1 MSDQSNYF
9 QHLKK
14 FLESSKGRVLLSS
27 VLIASSS
34 AKLLDRK
41 ILAEK
46 LLDRILPLYGISGEL
61 TKYYGLQAIY
71 EGINLL
77 NPQYCRRDEALR
89 MLSKCHGM
97 SSQQQEQLAGAVKVF
112 MEIVYK
118 TKLNSIQLNT
128 LEIWDHVIVGDNEYT
143 NFADSGLL

>member
-1 MSDQSNYF
+1 MTDQSNYF

-34 AKLLDRK
+34 AKLLDR
-41 ILAEK
+41 
-46 LLDRILPLYGISGEL
+46 ILPLYRISGEL

-128 LEIWDHVIVGDNEYT
+128 LEIWDHVIVGGNEYT
-143 NFADSGLL
+143 SFADTGLL

>member
-1 MSDQSNYF
+1 MSDQSNYY

-27 VLIASSS
+27 VSIASSS
-34 AKLLDRK
+34 A
-41 ILAEK
+41 K

-61 TKYYGLQAIY
+61 TKYYGLQALY

-77 NPQYCRRDEALR
+77 NPQYCRRVEALR
-89 MLSKCHGM
+89 MLIKCNGM
-97 SSQQQEQLAGAVKVF
+97 RRQQQEQLAGAVKVF

-128 LEIWDHVIVGDNEYT
+128 LEIWDHVIVGGNEYT
-143 NFADSGLL
+143 SFADRGLL

>member
-1 MSDQSNYF
+1 MSNRSNYF

-14 FLESSKGRVLLSS
+14 LFESLTGRALLSS
-27 VLIASSS
+27 VSIASSS
-34 AKLLDRK
+34 A
-41 ILAEK
+41 K

-77 NPQYCRRDEALR
+77 NPQYCRRVEALR
-89 MLSKCHGM
+89 MLRKCHGI
-97 SSQQQEQLAGAVKVF
+97 SSHLQEPLAGVVKF
-112 MEIVYK
+112 YMEIVYK

-128 LEIWDHVIVGDNEYT
+128 LEILDHVIVGGNEYT
-143 NFADSGLL
+143 SFADRGLL

>member
-1 MSDQSNYF
+1 MLSDQSNYF

-27 VLIASSS
+27 VSIASSS
-34 AKLLDRK
+34 AKLLN
-41 ILAEK
+41 
-46 LLDRILPLYGISGEL
+46 RILPLYGISGEL

-77 NPQYCRRDEALR
+77 SPQYCRRDEALR
-89 MLSKCHGM
+89 MLSKCHEM
-97 SSQQQEQLAGAVKVF
+97 SSQQLEQLAGAVKVF

-128 LEIWDHVIVGDNEYT
+128 LEIWDHVIVGGNEYT
-143 NFADSGLL
+143 SFADTGLL

>member
-27 VLIASSS
+27 VSIASSS
-34 AKLLDRK
+34 A
-41 ILAEK
+41 K
-46 LLDRILPLYGISGEL
+46 LLDRILPLYGINGEL

-77 NPQYCRRDEALR
+77 NPQYCQRDEALR

-128 LEIWDHVIVGDNEYT
+128 LEILDHVIVGGNEYT
-143 NFADSGLL
+143 SFADRGLL

>member
-1 MSDQSNYF
+1 MSNQSNYF

-14 FLESSKGRVLLSS
+14 FFESSKGRVLLSS
-27 VLIASSS
+27 VSIYSSS
-34 AKLLDRK
+34 AKLLY
-41 ILAEK
+41 
-46 LLDRILPLYGISGEL
+46 RILLYGISGEF

-89 MLSKCHGM
+89 MLSKCHGI
-97 SSQQQEQLAGAVKVF
+97 SSQQQEQLAGAVKF
-112 MEIVYK
+112 YIEIIYK

-128 LEIWDHVIVGDNEYT
+128 LEIWDHVIVGGNEYT
-143 NFADSGLL
+143 SFADRGLL

>member
-1 MSDQSNYF
+1 MVSDQSNYF

-27 VLIASSS
+27 VSVASSS
-34 AKLLDRK
+34 A
-41 ILAEK
+41 K

-128 LEIWDHVIVGDNEYT
+128 LEIWDHVIVGGNEYT
-143 NFADSGLL
+143 SFADRGLL

>member
-27 VLIASSS
+27 VSIYSSS
-34 AKLLDRK
+34 AKLL
-41 ILAEK
+41 E
-46 LLDRILPLYGISGEL
+46 RILPLYGISGEL

-77 NPQYCRRDEALR
+77 NSQYCRRDEALR

-128 LEIWDHVIVGDNEYT
+128 LEIWDHVIVGGNEYT
-143 NFADSGLL
+143 SFADTGLL

>member
-27 VLIASSS
+27 VSIASSS
-34 AKLLDRK
+34 A
-41 ILAEK
+41 K

-128 LEIWDHVIVGDNEYT
+128 LEILDHVIVGGNEYT
-143 NFADSGLL
+143 SFADRGLL

>member
-27 VLIASSS
+27 VSIASSS
-34 AKLLDRK
+34 A
-41 ILAEK
+41 K
-46 LLDRILPLYGISGEL
+46 LLDRILPLYGISGKL

-77 NPQYCRRDEALR
+77 NPQYCQRDEALR

-97 SSQQQEQLAGAVKVF
+97 SSQLQEQLAGAVKVF

-118 TKLNSIQLNT
+118 TKLHSIQLNT
-128 LEIWDHVIVGDNEYT
+128 LEIWDHVIVGGNEYT
-143 NFADSGLL
+143 SFADRGLL

>member
-1 MSDQSNYF
+1 VSDQSNYF

-27 VLIASSS
+27 VSIYSSS
-34 AKLLDRK
+34 AKLLES
-41 ILAEK
+41 I
-46 LLDRILPLYGISGEL
+46 IPLYGISGEL

-77 NPQYCRRDEALR
+77 NPQYCRRVEALR
-89 MLSKCHGM
+89 MLIKCNGM
-97 SSQQQEQLAGAVKVF
+97 SRQQQEQLAGAVKVF

-128 LEIWDHVIVGDNEYT
+128 LEIWDHVIVGGNEYT
-143 NFADSGLL
+143 SFADRRLL

>member
-27 VLIASSS
+27 VSIASSS
-34 AKLLDRK
+34 AKQM
-41 ILAEK
+41 
-46 LLDRILPLYGISGEL
+46 DRILPLYGISGEL

-77 NPQYCRRDEALR
+77 NSQYCRRDEALR

-97 SSQQQEQLAGAVKVF
+97 SSQQQEQIAGAVKF
-112 MEIVYK
+112 YMEIVYK

-128 LEIWDHVIVGDNEYT
+128 LEILDHVILGGNEYAS
-143 NFADSGLL
+143 FADRGML

>member
-14 FLESSKGRVLLSS
+14 FLESSKGGVLLSS
-27 VLIASSS
+27 VSIASSS
-34 AKLLDRK
+34 A
-41 ILAEK
+41 K

-77 NPQYCRRDEALR
+77 YSQCYRRDEGLR
-89 MLSKCHGM
+89 MLSKCHEM
-97 SSQQQEQLAGAVKVF
+97 SSQQQEQLAWSSEGF
-112 MEIVYK
+112 HG
-118 TKLNSIQLNT
+118 NSI
-128 LEIWDHVIVGDNEYT
+128 
-143 NFADSGLL
+143 

>member
-1 MSDQSNYF
+1 MSDQTNYF

-27 VLIASSS
+27 VSIASSS
-34 AKLLDRK
+34 AKLLDR
-41 ILAEK
+41 
-46 LLDRILPLYGISGEL
+46 ILPLYEISGEF

-77 NPQYCRRDEALR
+77 NTQYCRRDEALR

-97 SSQQQEQLAGAVKVF
+97 SSQQQEQLAGAVKF
-112 MEIVYK
+112 YMEIVYK

-128 LEIWDHVIVGDNEYT
+128 LEILDHVNIGGNEYT
-143 NFADSGLL
+143 SFADRGLL

>member
-27 VLIASSS
+27 VSIASSS
-34 AKLLDRK
+34 T
-41 ILAEK
+41 K
-46 LLDRILPLYGISGEL
+46 LLDRILLLYGISGEL

-77 NPQYCRRDEALR
+77 NSQYCRRDEALR

-128 LEIWDHVIVGDNEYT
+128 LELLDHVIVGGNEYT
-143 NFADSGLL
+143 SFADRGLQ

>member
-14 FLESSKGRVLLSS
+14 FLESSKGRVVLSS
-27 VLIASSS
+27 VSIASSS
-34 AKLLDRK
+34 AKLVDRK
-41 ILAEK
+41 ILAKK

-77 NPQYCRRDEALR
+77 NSQFCRRDEALR

-128 LEIWDHVIVGDNEYT
+128 LEIWDHVIVGGNEYT
-143 NFADSGLL
+143 SFADRGLL

>member
-1 MSDQSNYF
+1 MYQLL
-9 QHLKK
+9 HLQLKCWN
-14 FLESSKGRVLLSS
+14 
-27 VLIASSS
+27 
-34 AKLLDRK
+34 RK

-77 NPQYCRRDEALR
+77 NPQYCRKVAALR
-89 MLSKCHGM
+89 MLIKCNGM

-112 MEIVYK
+112 MEIVNK
-118 TKLNSIQLNT
+118 TNLNSIQLNT
-128 LEIWDHVIVGDNEYT
+128 LEIWDHVIVGGNEYT
-143 NFADSGLL
+143 SFADTGLL